1 MLSNDNL
8 IDLSSIKYQ
17 TTCKPIS
24 RIFTLLTIPT
34 ALFAI
39 IILCYLGKLPLKV
52 EIHSVIL
59 IGFIYFI
66 YLFFIIHNAYYVS
79 CKFKTQYTAMF
90 FSLKEYVDNNLLTID
105 NSTKAN
111 GSFDDF
117 LKDYTSNLRN
127 TNFSSIASGIFP
139 TLGILG
145 TFISIALSMPD
156 FSSGTT
162 DVLEKEISLLLGGV
176 GTAFYVSIYGIFLS
190 IWWTFFE
197 KIGMS
202 RFEHD
207 SFLIKE
213 ETKSFFWTRIDIESI
228 HIKSNLDNFS
238 KMSEVFEKLTSSD
251 LMDNI
256 TVLIEKRVALLDD
269 ILKKEVL
276 LSAKIDDNIDN
287 NEKLSIMLKDMTL
300 NMSTTIR
307 SFEQQKDSYVLSA
320 QLLNNSIEKLNGHMD
335 NLSSDNLKAIYSNII
350 KSIETMKSDM
360 EKIEWKFK
368 QGLDEYDAKFTDKLQ
383 NSLESIDQQTVKI
396 IEDLTEFKEL
406 SK

>member
-1 MLSNDNL
+1 MLSSDNFINL
-8 IDLSSIKYQ
+8 GTKFQ
-17 TTCKPIS
+17 TTCKPMS
-24 RIFTLLTIPT
+24 RIFILLTVPS

-39 IILCYLGKLPLKV
+39 IVLCYLGKLPLKV

-66 YLFFIIHNAYYVS
+66 YLFFVKHNAYYVS
-79 CKFKTQYTAMF
+79 CKFKTQHESMF

-156 FSSGTT
+156 FSTGTT
-162 DVLEKEISLLLGGV
+162 TALEQEISSLLGGV

-207 SFLIKE
+207 AFLIKE
-213 ETKSFFWTRIDIESI
+213 STKSFFWTRIDIESI

-238 KMSEVFEKLTSSD
+238 KMSEVFEKLTSSN
-251 LMDNI
+251 MMENI
-256 TVLIEKRVALLDD
+256 NLLIEKRVEILDE
-269 ILKKEVL
+269 ILKKEL
-276 LSAKIDDNIDN
+276 ILSTKISENIDN
-287 NEKLSIMLKDMTL
+287 NEKLSTMLKDMTL
-300 NMSTTIR
+300 NMSTTIK
-307 SFEQQKDSYVLSA
+307 SFEQSKDSYTLSA
-320 QLLNNSIEKLNGHMD
+320 QLLNNSIGKLNGHLD
-335 NLSSDNLKAIYSNII
+335 NLSSDNLKAIYSNIV

-368 QGLDEYDAKFTDKLQ
+368 QGLDEYDSKFTDKLQ
-383 NSLESIDQQTVKI
+383 TSLESIDQQTVKI

>member
-1 MLSNDNL
+1 MLLNDNF
-8 IDLSSIKYQ
+8 IDLSTKFH
-17 TTCKPIS
+17 TTCRPMS
-24 RIFTLLTIPT
+24 RIFILLTVPT

-66 YLFFIIHNAYYVS
+66 YLFFLRHNAYYVS
-79 CKFKTQYTAMF
+79 CKFKTQYESMF
-90 FSLKEYVDNNLLTID
+90 FSLKDYVDNNLLTID
-105 NSTKAN
+105 DTTKAN
-111 GSFDDF
+111 GSVDDF

-127 TNFSSIASGIFP
+127 NNFSSIASGIFP

-156 FSSGTT
+156 FSSANTT
-162 DVLEKEISLLLGGV
+162 ALEQEISILLGGV

-207 SFLIKE
+207 TYMIKE
-213 ETKSFFWTRIDIESI
+213 TTKSYFWTKIDIESI
-228 HIKSNLDNFS
+228 HIRSNLNNFT

-269 ILKKEVL
+269 LLKKEVL
-276 LSAKIDDNIDN
+276 LTTKISDNIEH
-287 NEKLSIMLKDMTL
+287 NEKLSTMLKDMTL
-300 NMSTTIR
+300 NMSTTIK
-307 SFEQQKDSYVLSA
+307 SFEQSKDSYTLSA
-320 QLLNNSIEKLNGHMD
+320 QLLNNSIGKLNGHLD
-335 NLSSDNLKAIYSNII
+335 NLSSDNLKAIYSNIV

-368 QGLDEYDAKFTDKLQ
+368 QGLDEYDTKFTDKLQ

>member
-8 IDLSSIKYQ
+8 IDLNAIKFQ

-24 RIFTLLTIPT
+24 RIFMLLTIPS
-34 ALFAI
+34 ALLAI
-39 IILCYLGKLPLKV
+39 VILCYFGKLPLKV

-66 YLFFIIHNAYYVS
+66 YLFFVRHNAYYVS
-79 CKFKTQYTAMF
+79 CKFKTQYNSMF
-90 FSLKEYVDNNLLTID
+90 ISLKEYVDNNLLTID
-105 NSTKAN
+105 NCTKAN

-156 FSSGTT
+156 FSSGTST
-162 DVLEKEISLLLGGV
+162 ALEKEISSLLGGV

-207 SFLIKE
+207 TYTIKE
-213 ETKSFFWTRIDIESI
+213 TTKSYFWTKIDIESI
-228 HIKSNLDNFS
+228 HIRSNLDNFS
-238 KMSEVFEKLTSSD
+238 KMSEIFEKLTSSNM
-251 LMDNI
+251 MDNI
-256 TVLIEKRVALLDD
+256 NLLIEKRVELLDE
-269 ILKKEVL
+269 ILKKEL
-276 LSAKIDDNIDN
+276 ILSTKISENIDN
-287 NEKLSIMLKDMTL
+287 NEKLSTMLKDMTL
-300 NMSTTIR
+300 NMSTTIK
-307 SFEQQKDSYVLSA
+307 SFEQQKDDYALSA
-320 QLLNNSIEKLNGHMD
+320 QLLNNNIGKLNSHMD
-335 NLSSDNLKAIYSNII
+335 NLSSEHLKAIYTNIV

-383 NSLESIDQQTVKI
+383 NSLESIDEQTVKI
-396 IEDLTEFKEL
+396 IEDLTQFKEL

>member
-1 MLSNDNL
+1 MLLNDNF
-8 IDLSSIKYQ
+8 IDLSTKFH
-17 TTCKPIS
+17 TTCRPMS
-24 RIFTLLTIPT
+24 RIFILLTVPT

-66 YLFFIIHNAYYVS
+66 YLFFLRHNAYYVS
-79 CKFKTQYTAMF
+79 CKFKTQYESMF
-90 FSLKEYVDNNLLTID
+90 FSLKDYVDNNLLTID
-105 NSTKAN
+105 DTTKAN
-111 GSFDDF
+111 GSVDDF

-127 TNFSSIASGIFP
+127 NNFSSIASGIFP

-156 FSSGTT
+156 FSSANTT
-162 DVLEKEISLLLGGV
+162 ALEQEISILLGGV

-207 SFLIKE
+207 TYMIKE
-213 ETKSFFWTRIDIESI
+213 TTKSYFWTKIDIESI
-228 HIKSNLDNFS
+228 HIKSNLNNFS

-276 LSAKIDDNIDN
+276 LSSKISDNIDH
-287 NEKLSIMLKDMTL
+287 NEKLSTMLKDMTL
-300 NMSTTIR
+300 NMSTTIKT
-307 SFEQQKDSYVLSA
+307 FEQSKDSYTLSA
-320 QLLNNSIEKLNGHMD
+320 QLLNNSIGKLNGHLD
-335 NLSSDNLKAIYSNII
+335 NLSSDNLKAIYSNIV

-368 QGLDEYDAKFTDKLQ
+368 QGLDEYDTKFTDKLQ

>member
-8 IDLSSIKYQ
+8 IDLSAIKFQ

-24 RIFTLLTIPT
+24 RIFILLTIPS

-39 IILCYLGKLPLKV
+39 IILCYLGKLPLTV

-66 YLFFIIHNAYYVS
+66 YLFFVKHNAYYVS
-79 CKFKTQYTAMF
+79 CKFKTQYSAMF

-156 FSSGTT
+156 FSTGTT
-162 DVLEKEISLLLGGV
+162 TALEQEISSLLGGV

-207 SFLIKE
+207 AFLIKE
-213 ETKSFFWTRIDIESI
+213 STKSFFWTRIDIESI

-238 KMSEVFEKLTSSD
+238 KMSEVFEKLTSSN
-251 LMDNI
+251 MMENI
-256 TVLIEKRVALLDD
+256 NLLIEKRVEILDE
-269 ILKKEVL
+269 ILKKEL
-276 LSAKIDDNIDN
+276 ILSTKISENIDN
-287 NEKLSIMLKDMTL
+287 NEKLSTMLKDMTL
-300 NMSTTIR
+300 NMSTTIK
-307 SFEQQKDSYVLSA
+307 SFEQSKDSYTLSA
-320 QLLNNSIEKLNGHMD
+320 QLLNNSIGKLNGHLD
-335 NLSSDNLKAIYSNII
+335 NLSSDNLKAIYSNIV

-368 QGLDEYDAKFTDKLQ
+368 QGLDEYDTKFTDKLQ

>member
-1 MLSNDNL
+1 MLLNDNF
-8 IDLSSIKYQ
+8 IDLSTKFQ
-17 TTCKPIS
+17 TSCQPLS
-24 RIFTLLTIPT
+24 RIFILLTIPS
-34 ALFAI
+34 ALLAI
-39 IILCYLGKLPLKV
+39 VILCYLGKLPLKV

-66 YLFFIIHNAYYVS
+66 YLFFIKHNAYYVS
-79 CKFKTQYTAMF
+79 CNFKTQQESMF
-90 FSLKEYVDNNLLTID
+90 FSLKDYIDNNLLTID
-105 NSTKAN
+105 DTTKAN
-111 GSFDDF
+111 GSVDDF

-156 FSSGTT
+156 FSTGTT
-162 DVLEKEISLLLGGV
+162 TALEKEISSLLGGV

-207 SFLIKE
+207 TYMIKE
-213 ETKSFFWTRIDIESI
+213 ATKSYFWTKIDIESI
-228 HIKSNLDNFS
+228 HIKSNLNNFS
-238 KMSEVFEKLTSSD
+238 KMSEVFEKLTSSNM
-251 LMDNI
+251 MDNI
-256 TVLIEKRVALLDD
+256 NLLIEKRVDILDE
-269 ILKKEVL
+269 ILKKEL
-276 LSAKIDDNIDN
+276 ILSTKISENIDN
-287 NEKLSIMLKDMTL
+287 NEKLSTMLKDMTL
-300 NMSTTIR
+300 NMSTTIK
-307 SFEQQKDSYVLSA
+307 SFEQQKDDYALSA
-320 QLLNNSIEKLNGHMD
+320 QLLNNNIGKLNGHMD
-335 NLSSDNLKAIYSNII
+335 NLSSEHLKAIYTNIV

-368 QGLDEYDAKFTDKLQ
+368 QGIDEYDAKFTDKLQ
-383 NSLESIDQQTVKI
+383 NSLESIDEQTVKI
-396 IEDLTEFKEL
+396 IEDLTQFKEL

>member
-1 MLSNDNL
+1 MLLNDNL
-8 IDLSSIKYQ
+8 IDLSTKFH
-17 TTCKPIS
+17 TTCRPMS
-24 RIFTLLTIPT
+24 RIFILLTVPS

-39 IILCYLGKLPLKV
+39 IILCYLGKLPLTV

-66 YLFFIIHNAYYVS
+66 YLFFVRHNAYYVS
-79 CKFKTQYTAMF
+79 CKFKTQYETMF
-90 FSLKEYVDNNLLTID
+90 FSLKDYIDNNLLTID
-105 NSTKAN
+105 DTTKAN
-111 GSFDDF
+111 GSVDDF

-127 TNFSSIASGIFP
+127 NNFSSIASGIFP

-156 FSSGTT
+156 FSSANTT
-162 DVLEKEISLLLGGV
+162 ALEQEISILLGGV

-207 SFLIKE
+207 TYMIKE
-213 ETKSFFWTRIDIESI
+213 TTKSYFWTKIDIESI
-228 HIKSNLDNFS
+228 HIKSNLNNFS

-256 TVLIEKRVALLDD
+256 TILIEKRVALLDD
-269 ILKKEVL
+269 LLKKEVL
-276 LSAKIDDNIDN
+276 LTTKISDNIEH
-287 NEKLSIMLKDMTL
+287 NEKLSTMLKDMTL
-300 NMSTTIR
+300 NMSTTIKT
-307 SFEQQKDSYVLSA
+307 FEQSKDSYTISA
-320 QLLNNSIEKLNGHMD
+320 QLLNNSIGKLNGHLD
-335 NLSSDNLKAIYSNII
+335 NLSSDNLKAIYSNIV
-350 KSIETMKSDM
+350 KSIETMKNDM

-368 QGLDEYDAKFTDKLQ
+368 QGLDEYDTKFTDKLQ

>member
-1 MLSNDNL
+1 MLLNDNL
-8 IDLSSIKYQ
+8 IDLSTKFH
-17 TTCKPIS
+17 TTCRPMS
-24 RIFTLLTIPT
+24 RIFILLTVPS

-39 IILCYLGKLPLKV
+39 IILCYLGKLPLAV

-66 YLFFIIHNAYYVS
+66 YLFFVRHNAYYVS
-79 CKFKTQYTAMF
+79 CKFKTQYETMF
-90 FSLKEYVDNNLLTID
+90 FSLKDYIDNNLLTID
-105 NSTKAN
+105 DTTKAN
-111 GSFDDF
+111 GSVDDF

-127 TNFSSIASGIFP
+127 NNFSSIASGIFP

-156 FSSGTT
+156 FSSANTT
-162 DVLEKEISLLLGGV
+162 ALEQEISILLGGV

-207 SFLIKE
+207 TYMIKE
-213 ETKSFFWTRIDIESI
+213 TTKSYFWTKIDIESI
-228 HIKSNLDNFS
+228 HIKSNLNNFS

-269 ILKKEVL
+269 LLKKEVL
-276 LSAKIDDNIDN
+276 LTTKISDNIEH
-287 NEKLSIMLKDMTL
+287 NEKLSTMLKDMTL
-300 NMSTTIR
+300 NMSTTIKT
-307 SFEQQKDSYVLSA
+307 FEQSKDSYTISA
-320 QLLNNSIEKLNGHMD
+320 QLLNNSIGKLNGHLD
-335 NLSSDNLKAIYSNII
+335 NLSSDNLKAIYSNIV
-350 KSIETMKSDM
+350 KSIETMKNDM

-368 QGLDEYDAKFTDKLQ
+368 QGLDEYDTKFTDKLQ

>member
-1 MLSNDNL
+1 MLSNDNF
-8 IDLSSIKYQ
+8 IDLGTKFQ
-17 TTCKPIS
+17 TTCRPLS
-24 RIFTLLTIPT
+24 RIFILLTVPS
-34 ALFAI
+34 ALLALVI
-39 IILCYLGKLPLKV
+39 MCYLGKLPLKV

-66 YLFFIIHNAYYVS
+66 YLFFVKHNAYYVS
-79 CKFKTQYTAMF
+79 CKFKTQQESMF
-90 FSLKEYVDNNLLTID
+90 FNLKDYIDNNLLTID
-105 NSTKAN
+105 DTTKAN
-111 GSFDDF
+111 GSVDDF

-127 TNFSSIASGIFP
+127 NNFSSIASGIFP

-156 FSSGTT
+156 FSSANTT
-162 DVLEKEISLLLGGV
+162 ALEQEISVLLGGV

-207 SFLIKE
+207 TYMIKE
-213 ETKSFFWTRIDIESI
+213 TTKSYFWTKIDIESI
-228 HIKSNLDNFS
+228 HIRSNLNNFS
-238 KMSEVFEKLTSSD
+238 KMSEVFEKLTSSNM
-251 LMDNI
+251 MDNI
-256 TVLIEKRVALLDD
+256 NLLIEKRVEILDE
-269 ILKKEVL
+269 ILKKEL
-276 LSAKIDDNIDN
+276 ILSTKISENIDN
-287 NEKLSIMLKDMTL
+287 NEKLSTMLKDMTL

-307 SFEQQKDSYVLSA
+307 SFEQQKDGYVLSA
-320 QLLNNSIEKLNGHMD
+320 QLLNNSIEKLNNHLD
-335 NLSSDNLKAIYSNII
+335 NLSSDNLKAIYTNIV

-368 QGLDEYDAKFTDKLQ
+368 QGLDEYDTKFADKLE
-383 NSLESIDQQTVKI
+383 NSLASIDEQTVKI
-396 IEDLTEFKEL
+396 IEDLKEFKEL

>member
-8 IDLSSIKYQ
+8 IDLSAIKFQ

-24 RIFTLLTIPT
+24 RIFILLTIPS

-39 IILCYLGKLPLKV
+39 IILCYLGKLPLTV

-66 YLFFIIHNAYYVS
+66 YLFFVKHNAYYVS
-79 CKFKTQYTAMF
+79 CKFKTQYSAMF

-156 FSSGTT
+156 FSTGTT
-162 DVLEKEISLLLGGV
+162 TALEQEISSLLGGV

-207 SFLIKE
+207 AFLIKE
-213 ETKSFFWTRIDIESI
+213 STKSFFWTRIDIESI

-238 KMSEVFEKLTSSD
+238 KMSEVFEKLTSSN
-251 LMDNI
+251 MMENI
-256 TVLIEKRVALLDD
+256 NLLIEKRVEILDE
-269 ILKKEVL
+269 ILKKEL
-276 LSAKIDDNIDN
+276 ILSTKISENIDN
-287 NEKLSIMLKDMTL
+287 NEKLSTMLKDMTL
-300 NMSTTIR
+300 NMSTTIK
-307 SFEQQKDSYVLSA
+307 SFEQSKDSYTLSA
-320 QLLNNSIEKLNGHMD
+320 QLLNNSIGKLNGHLD
-335 NLSSDNLKAIYSNII
+335 NLSSDNLKAIYSNIV

-368 QGLDEYDAKFTDKLQ
+368 QGLDEYDSKFTDKLQ
-383 NSLESIDQQTVKI
+383 TSLESIDQQTVKI

>member
-1 MLSNDNL
+1 MLLNDNL
-8 IDLSSIKYQ
+8 IDLSTKFH
-17 TTCKPIS
+17 TTCRPMS
-24 RIFTLLTIPT
+24 RIFILLTVPS

-39 IILCYLGKLPLKV
+39 IILCYLGKLPLTV

-66 YLFFIIHNAYYVS
+66 YLFFVRHNAYYVS
-79 CKFKTQYTAMF
+79 CKFKTQYESMF
-90 FSLKEYVDNNLLTID
+90 FSLKDYIDNNLLTID
-105 NSTKAN
+105 DTTKAN
-111 GSFDDF
+111 GSVDDF

-127 TNFSSIASGIFP
+127 NNFSSIASGIFP

-156 FSSGTT
+156 FSSANTT
-162 DVLEKEISLLLGGV
+162 ALEQEISILLGGV

-207 SFLIKE
+207 TYMIKE
-213 ETKSFFWTRIDIESI
+213 TTKSYFWTKIDIESI
-228 HIKSNLDNFS
+228 HIKSNLNNFS

-269 ILKKEVL
+269 LLKKEVL
-276 LSAKIDDNIDN
+276 LTTKISDNIEH
-287 NEKLSIMLKDMTL
+287 NEKLSTMLKDMTL
-300 NMSTTIR
+300 NMSTTIKT
-307 SFEQQKDSYVLSA
+307 FEQSKDSYTISA
-320 QLLNNSIEKLNGHMD
+320 QLLNNSIGKLNGHLD
-335 NLSSDNLKAIYSNII
+335 NLSSDNLKAIYSNIV
-350 KSIETMKSDM
+350 KSIETMKNDM

-368 QGLDEYDAKFTDKLQ
+368 QGLDEYDTKFTDKLQ
-383 NSLESIDQQTVKI
+383 NSLESIDKQTVKI

>member
-1 MLSNDNL
+1 MLSSDNF
-8 IDLSSIKYQ
+8 IDLGTKFQ
-17 TTCKPIS
+17 TTCKPMS
-24 RIFTLLTIPT
+24 RIFILLTIPS
-34 ALFAI
+34 ALLAI

-66 YLFFIIHNAYYVS
+66 YLFFVKHNAYYVS
-79 CKFKTQYTAMF
+79 CKFKTQHESMF
-90 FSLKEYVDNNLLTID
+90 FSLKDYVDNNLLTID
-105 NSTKAN
+105 NTTKAN
-111 GSFDDF
+111 GSVDDF
-117 LKDYTSNLRN
+117 LQDYTSNLRN

-156 FSSGTT
+156 FSTGTT
-162 DVLEKEISLLLGGV
+162 TALEQEISLLLGGV

-207 SFLIKE
+207 AFLIKE
-213 ETKSFFWTRIDIESI
+213 STKSFFWTRIDIESI

-238 KMSEVFEKLTSSD
+238 KMSEVFEKLTSSNM
-251 LMDNI
+251 MDNI
-256 TVLIEKRVALLDD
+256 NLLIEKRVEILDE
-269 ILKKEVL
+269 ILKKEL
-276 LSAKIDDNIDN
+276 ILSTKISENIDN
-287 NEKLSIMLKDMTL
+287 NEKLSTMLKDMTL

-307 SFEQQKDSYVLSA
+307 SFEQQKDSYTLSA
-320 QLLNNSIEKLNGHMD
+320 QLLNNSIGKLNSHLD
-335 NLSSDNLKAIYSNII
+335 NLSSDNLKAIYSNIV

-368 QGLDEYDAKFTDKLQ
+368 QGLDEYDTKFADKLQ

>member
-1 MLSNDNL
+1 MLSSDNF
-8 IDLSSIKYQ
+8 IDLGTKFQ
-17 TTCKPIS
+17 TTCKPMS
-24 RIFTLLTIPT
+24 RIFILLTIPS
-34 ALFAI
+34 ALLAI

-66 YLFFIIHNAYYVS
+66 YLFFVKHNAYYVS
-79 CKFKTQYTAMF
+79 CKFKTQHESMF
-90 FSLKEYVDNNLLTID
+90 FSLKDYVDNNLLTID
-105 NSTKAN
+105 NTTKAN
-111 GSFDDF
+111 GSVDDF
-117 LKDYTSNLRN
+117 LQDYTSNLRN

-156 FSSGTT
+156 FSTGTT
-162 DVLEKEISLLLGGV
+162 TALEQEISLLLGGV

-207 SFLIKE
+207 AFLIKE
-213 ETKSFFWTRIDIESI
+213 STKSFFWTRIDIESI

-238 KMSEVFEKLTSSD
+238 KMSEVFEKLTSSN
-251 LMDNI
+251 MMENI
-256 TVLIEKRVALLDD
+256 NLLIEKRVEILDE
-269 ILKKEVL
+269 ILKKEL
-276 LSAKIDDNIDN
+276 ILSTKISENIDN
-287 NEKLSIMLKDMTL
+287 NEKLSTMLKDMTL

-307 SFEQQKDSYVLSA
+307 SFEQQKDSYTLSA
-320 QLLNNSIEKLNGHMD
+320 QLLNNSIGKLNSHLD
-335 NLSSDNLKAIYSNII
+335 NLSSDNLKAIYSNIV

-368 QGLDEYDAKFTDKLQ
+368 QGLDEYDTKFADKLQ

>member
-1 MLSNDNL
+1 
-8 IDLSSIKYQ
+8 Y
-17 TTCKPIS
+17 
-24 RIFTLLTIPT
+24 
-34 ALFAI
+34 
-39 IILCYLGKLPLKV
+39 
-52 EIHSVIL
+52 
-59 IGFIYFI
+59 
-66 YLFFIIHNAYYVS
+66 
-79 CKFKTQYTAMF
+79 
-90 FSLKEYVDNNLLTID
+90 
-105 NSTKAN
+105 
-111 GSFDDF
+111 F

-156 FSSGTT
+156 FSTGTT
-162 DVLEKEISLLLGGV
+162 TALEQEISSLLGGV

-207 SFLIKE
+207 AFLIKE
-213 ETKSFFWTRIDIESI
+213 STKSFFWTKIDIESI

-238 KMSEVFEKLTSSD
+238 KMSEVFEKLTSSNM
-251 LMDNI
+251 MDNI
-256 TVLIEKRVALLDD
+256 NLLIEKRVEILDE
-269 ILKKEVL
+269 ILKKEL
-276 LSAKIDDNIDN
+276 ILSTKISENIDN
-287 NEKLSIMLKDMTL
+287 NEKLSTMLKDMTL
-300 NMSTTIR
+300 NMSTTIK
-307 SFEQQKDSYVLSA
+307 SFEQSKDSYTLSA
-320 QLLNNSIEKLNGHMD
+320 QLLNNSIGKLNGHLD
-335 NLSSDNLKAIYSNII
+335 NLSSDNLKAIYSNIV

-368 QGLDEYDAKFTDKLQ
+368 QGLDEYDTKFADKLQ
-383 NSLESIDQQTVKI
+383 TSLESIDQQTVKI

>member
-8 IDLSSIKYQ
+8 IDLSAIKFQ

-24 RIFTLLTIPT
+24 RIFILLTIPS

-39 IILCYLGKLPLKV
+39 IILCYLGKLPLTV

-66 YLFFIIHNAYYVS
+66 YLFFVKHNAYYVS
-79 CKFKTQYTAMF
+79 CKFKTQYSAMF

-156 FSSGTT
+156 FSTGTT
-162 DVLEKEISLLLGGV
+162 TALEQEISSLLGGV

-207 SFLIKE
+207 AFLIKE
-213 ETKSFFWTRIDIESI
+213 STKSFFWTRIDIESI

-238 KMSEVFEKLTSSD
+238 KMSEVFEKLTSSN
-251 LMDNI
+251 MMENI
-256 TVLIEKRVALLDD
+256 NLLIEKRVALLDD

-276 LSAKIDDNIDN
+276 LTTKISDNIEH
-287 NEKLSIMLKDMTL
+287 NEKLSTMLKDMTL
-300 NMSTTIR
+300 NMSTTIK
-307 SFEQQKDSYVLSA
+307 SFEQSKDSYTLSA
-320 QLLNNSIEKLNGHMD
+320 QLLNNSIGKLNGHLD
-335 NLSSDNLKAIYSNII
+335 NLSSDNLKAIYSNIV

-368 QGLDEYDAKFTDKLQ
+368 QGLDEYDSKFTDKLQ
-383 NSLESIDQQTVKI
+383 TSLESIDQQTVKI